1 MSKLVDSIFQQYD
14 IGSWW
19 GAAKSTFSNAAI
31 YMSIFNTTM
40 IIPMAYVTWISPWLQ
55 SFNISIPFWIFG
67 ITVMVGGI
75 AVMLFEYKVST
86 PSIYSFSNEQFWKHD
101 NPIRNKLNNIEKR
114 MSSRFDVQDERMDKM
129 ERMLEKIARN

>member
-1 MSKLVDSIFQQYD
+1 MSKLVNSIFQQYD

-31 YMSIFNTTM
+31 YMSIFNTAM
-40 IIPMAYVTWISPWLQ
+40 IIPMAYITWISPWLQ
-55 SFNISIPFWIFG
+55 SFHISIPFWIFA
-67 ITVMVGGI
+67 VAVLVGGI

-86 PSIYSFSNEQFWKHD
+86 PSIYSFSNEQLWKHD
-101 NPIRNKLNNIEKR
+101 NPMRNKLNNIEKR
-114 MSSRFDVQDERMDKM
+114 MSSRFDIQDERMDKL